1 MHKRRSHHR
10 FGALA
15 AALLAAA
22 VLAGCAAPARQ
33 VAATGDDTATP
44 VAGGTLRF
52 GVLDAPANLDPHS
65 GSSYPESLI
74 TSNVTDKLI
83 YQNPKTG
90 ALEPWLAKSW
100 EYNDTLTQ
108 FTFHLRDD
116 VTFSD
121 GTKFTADSVKENFDL
136 LGRGDKALGVVPV
149 TAYWVGYRNTDVLD
163 PLTVRVSFDRPSAGF
178 PQALSLYFSGIVGH
192 STLLLPKEQRSL
204 AQNVVGTGPF
214 TLGEH
219 VYQQKT
225 VLKKRPGYHWAPA
238 SLKHNGEAYLDTVE
252 IDVIPEAGVRT
263 GALRAGTVDAILDV
277 NNTDEAPLSA
287 QGYRIVPQLIPGRD
301 ISLDLKTDRFPTD
314 DAAVRQAVRLGW
326 SRDAL
331 VKTVLTSSYKVST
344 SVVSQRVPGY
354 VDFSADLRED
364 QGRAEQLLEADG
376 WHKGSDGIRVKDGRR
391 LQLDLLGIDNLVN
404 NKPAYQLIQQD
415 LRKIGIDLQLN
426 VLPIP
431 DYTAASTQ
439 QGRWNIQ
446 VANQSRADIAVLE
459 QMYSP
464 QYGNI
469 AKLTPGTPVAD
480 EAIAKL
486 SALSRTLDPGLRA
499 KAAEEAQ
506 RFLLDEQVL
515 TVPVYNPAQVTA
527 VSPKVHNVGYEAQ
540 SRNVFYDTWI
550 DPR

>member
-1 MHKRRSHHR
+1 MSHNRIHRRI
-10 FGALA
+10 GALA
-15 AALLAAA
+15 LALVTAAT
-22 VLAGCAAPARQ
+22 LAGCAAPARH
-33 VAATGDDTATP
+33 VAAADDNATP

-74 TSNVTDKLI
+74 TSNVTDKLVH
-83 YQNPKTG
+83 QNAKTG
-90 ALEPWLAKSW
+90 ALEPWLATSW
-100 EYNDTLTQ
+100 QYNDNLTQ
-108 FTFHLRDD
+108 FTFHLRND

-136 LGRGDKALGVVPV
+136 LGRGDPKLGIVPV
-149 TAYWVGYRNTDVLD
+149 TAYWVGYQGTEVLD
-163 PLTVRVSFDRPSAGF
+163 PFTARVSFDRPSAGF
-178 PQALSLYFSGIVGH
+178 LQALSLYFSGIVAH
-192 STLLLPKEQRSL
+192 STLILPKQQRSL
-204 AQNVVGTGPF
+204 AQNVIGTGPF
-214 TLGEH
+214 TIAEH
-219 VYQQKT
+219 IYQQKT

-238 SLKHNGEAYLDTVE
+238 SLKHNGDAYLDAVE

-277 NNTDEAPLSA
+277 NNTDEAPLAA
-287 QGYRIVPQLIPGRD
+287 QGYRIAPQLIPGRD
-301 ISLDLKTDRFPTD
+301 ISLDFKTDRFPTD
-314 DAAVRQAVRLGW
+314 DKAVRQAVQWGW

-354 VDFSADLRED
+354 VDFSHDLRED
-364 QGRAEQLLEADG
+364 QAKAEQALEADG
-376 WHKGSDGIRVKDGRR
+376 WHKGPDGIRVKDGRR

-439 QGRWNIQ
+439 KGRWNI
-446 VANQSRADIAVLE
+446 VAANQSRADIAVL
-459 QMYSP
+459 QQVYSP
-464 QYGNI
+464 QYGNMS
-469 AKLTPGTPVAD
+469 ALAPGPVAD
-480 EAIAKL
+480 EAVAKL
-486 SALSRTLDPGLRA
+486 GALSRTLDPDARA
-499 KAAEEAQ
+499 KAAQEAQ

-515 TVPVYNPAQVTA
+515 TAPVYNPAQVTA
-527 VSPKVHNVGYEAQ
+527 ASPKVHNIGYEAQ

-550 DPR
+550 EPR

>member
-1 MHKRRSHHR
+1 MSHRRIHR
-10 FGALA
+10 RPVALA
-15 AALLAAA
+15 LALLTA
-22 VLAGCAAPARQ
+22 VVVAGCATPARQ
-33 VAATGDDTATP
+33 VAVSDDNATP
-44 VAGGTLRF
+44 VPGGTLRF

-74 TSNVTDKLI
+74 TSNITDKLV

-90 ALEPWLAKSW
+90 ALEPWLATSW
-100 EYNDTLTQ
+100 QYNDTLTQ

-136 LGRGDKALGVVPV
+136 LGRGDQRLGIVPV
-149 TAYWVGYRNTDVLD
+149 TAYWVGYQGTEVVD
-163 PLTVRVSFDRPSAGF
+163 PTTVRVSFDRPSAGF
-178 PQALSLYFSGIVGH
+178 LQALSLYFSGIVAH
-192 STLLLPKEQRSL
+192 STLVLPKEQRSQ

-214 TLGEH
+214 TLAQH

-238 SLKHNGEAYLDTVE
+238 SRKHNGDAYLDAVE

-263 GALRAGTVDAILDV
+263 GALRSGTVDAILDV
-277 NNTDEAPLSA
+277 NNTDEAPLQA

-301 ISLDLKTDRFPTD
+301 ISLDFKTDRFPTD
-314 DAAVRQAVRLGW
+314 DKAVRQAVQLGW

-331 VKTVLTSSYKVST
+331 VKTVLTPSYKVSS
-344 SVVSQRVPGY
+344 SVVSERVPGY

-364 QGRAEQLLEADG
+364 QGKAEQILEADG
-376 WHKGSDGIRVKDGRR
+376 WHKGADGIRVKDGRR

-446 VANQSRADIAVLE
+446 VANQSRADISVLE
-459 QMYSP
+459 QVYSP
-464 QYGNI
+464 QYGNM
-469 AKLTPGTPVAD
+469 AKLAPGSP
-480 EAIAKL
+480 EANEAVAKL
-486 SALSRTLDPGLRA
+486 SALSKTLDTAQRA
-499 KAAEEAQ
+499 KAAAEAQ
-506 RFLLDEQVL
+506 RYLLDEQVL

-527 VSPKVHNVGYEAQ
+527 AGAKVHNVGYEAQ

-550 DPR
+550 EQG